1 MEAVDFLLTCGDV
14 NQLVGAVKHTHAKSL
29 LPVRAKLLSFEADEG
44 MKAFLNDLFLEIL
57 QYKFNVCLDPSATA
71 DLPKVEDLI
80 SASFFSELSKILPW
94 GVQGPTSSVLK
105 EAIKQ
110 HKQEELAKELQA
122 KNEVQPNEPGSQALP
137 TEPKASFKVGD
148 YVVLQQKSWRT
159 NIITRRLR
167 SNRCSN
173 PR

>member
-1 MEAVDFLLTCGDV
+1 M
-14 NQLVGAVKHTHAKSL
+14 
-29 LPVRAKLLSFEADEG
+29 
-44 MKAFLNDLFLEIL
+44 
-57 QYKFNVCLDPSATA
+57 
-71 DLPKVEDLI
+71 
-80 SASFFSELSKILPW
+80 
-94 GVQGPTSSVLK
+94 QGPTSSVLK

-148 YVVLQQKSWRT
+148 YVVLQQKKLAHKYK
-159 NIITRRLR
+159 NQRLR